1 MPYLIS
7 FGAGLAVGL
16 LYWLVRVHSPAPP
29 LIALAGLLGI
39 VIGEAAV
46 PFVQAQFWHSASQA
60 SVAPRP
66 SEPRS
71 EHAVDSRNE
80 T

>member
-29 LIALAGLLGI
+29 LIALAGLLGM
-39 VIGEAAV
+39 VIGEGAV
-46 PFVQAQFWHSASQA
+46 PYVQAHLSHHPAQIKATPAVGEPGSAGGIESHKQI
-60 SVAPRP
+60 
-66 SEPRS
+66 
-71 EHAVDSRNE
+71 
-80 T
+80 

>member
-1 MPYLIS
+1 
-7 FGAGLAVGL
+7 
-16 LYWLVRVHSPAPP
+16 